1 MSINFIF
8 GLVLAMVIG
17 TVISYLVIQGADFL
31 IRYIRKKNLCKSDT
45 YLKDWRI
52 VDFDPDVPAVQIN
65 SEEFTDE
72 EVMLDARDW
81 CKEDD
86 RIVFIMVNTK
96 DKANLVTKNGVL
108 DATDIYN
115 KFHKEENDEPEDED
129 ANLAD
134 DLDDNDS
141 SSWSKLLIGRIW

>member
-8 GLVLAMVIG
+8 GLILAMVIG
-17 TVISYLVIQGADFL
+17 TIVSYLVIQGLDFL
-31 IRYIRKKNLCKSDT
+31 IHYIRKKNRCKKNT

-52 VDFDPDVPAVQIN
+52 VDFDPDIPAVQIN
-65 SEEFTDE
+65 AEEFTDE

-86 RIVFIMVNTK
+86 RIVFIMVKTQN
-96 DKANLVTKNGVL
+96 KANLVTKNGVL

-115 KFHKEENDEPEDED
+115 KFHKEENDEPEDES
-129 ANLAD
+129 AD
-134 DLDDNDS
+134 RTDDRDDVDS
-141 SSWSKLLIGRIW
+141 SDEDHQ

>member
-8 GLVLAMVIG
+8 GLILAMVIG
-17 TVISYLVIQGADFL
+17 TIVSYLVTQGTDFL
-31 IRYIRKKNLCKSDT
+31 IRYIRKKNLCKNST

-52 VDFDPDVPAVQIN
+52 VDFDPDIPAVQIN
-65 SEEFTDE
+65 AEEFTDD
-72 EVMLDARDW
+72 EVILDARDW

-86 RIVFIMVNTK
+86 RIVFIMVKTA

-115 KFHKEENDEPEDED
+115 KFHKEENNEPEDED
-129 ANLAD
+129 ADRND
-134 DLDDNDS
+134 DRDDNDS
-141 SSWSKLLIGRIW
+141 SDEDRQ

>member
-8 GLVLAMVIG
+8 GLILALVIG
-17 TVISYLVIQGADFL
+17 TIVSYLVIQGVDFL
-31 IRYIRKKNLCKSDT
+31 ICYIRKRN
-45 YLKDWRI
+45 LKDWRI
-52 VDFDPDVPAVQIN
+52 VDFDPDIPAVQIKA
-65 SEEFTDE
+65 EDFTDE

-86 RIVFIMVNTK
+86 RIVFIMVKTQ

-115 KFHKEENDEPEDED
+115 KFHKEENNGQEDEGADRTD
-129 ANLAD
+129 AGDDVDSAD
-134 DLDDNDS
+134 ED
-141 SSWSKLLIGRIW
+141 RQ

>member
-8 GLVLAMVIG
+8 GLILAMVIG
-17 TVISYLVIQGADFL
+17 TIISYLATQGADFL
-31 IRYIRKKNLCKSDT
+31 IRYIRKRNHCEKNT

-52 VDFDPDVPAVQIN
+52 VDFDPYIPAVQIN
-65 SEEFTDE
+65 AEELSDG

-86 RIVFIMVNTK
+86 RIVFIMVKTA
-96 DKANLVTKNGVL
+96 DKMNLVTKNGVF

-115 KFHKEENDEPEDED
+115 KFHKEENNGQEDED
-129 ANLAD
+129 TDRTDDGDDVDSAD
-134 DLDDNDS
+134 ED
-141 SSWSKLLIGRIW
+141 RQ

>member
-8 GLVLAMVIG
+8 GLILAMVIG
-17 TVISYLVIQGADFL
+17 TIISYLTTQGADFL
-31 IRYIRKKNLCKSDT
+31 IRYIRKRNHCEKNT

-52 VDFDPDVPAVQIN
+52 VDFDPYIPAVQIN
-65 SEEFTDE
+65 AEELSDG

-86 RIVFIMVNTK
+86 RIVFIMVKTA
-96 DKANLVTKNGVL
+96 DKANLVTKNGVF

-115 KFHKEENDEPEDED
+115 KFHKEENNGQEDED
-129 ANLAD
+129 TDRTDDGDDVDSAD
-134 DLDDNDS
+134 ED
-141 SSWSKLLIGRIW
+141 RQ

>member
-8 GLVLAMVIG
+8 GLILAMVIG
-17 TVISYLVIQGADFL
+17 TIVSYLVIQGTDFL
-31 IRYIRKKNLCKSDT
+31 IHYIRKKNLCKNNT

-52 VDFDPDVPAVQIN
+52 VDFDPDIPAVQIN
-65 SEEFTDE
+65 TDA

-86 RIVFIMVNTK
+86 RIVFIMVKTQ
-96 DKANLVTKNGVL
+96 DKANLVTKNDVL

-115 KFHKEENDEPEDED
+115 KFHKEENNEPEDED
-129 ANLAD
+129 ADRTDAGDDVNSAD
-134 DLDDNDS
+134 ED
-141 SSWSKLLIGRIW
+141 RQ

>member
-8 GLVLAMVIG
+8 GLILAMVIG
-17 TVISYLVIQGADFL
+17 TIVSYLVIQGVDFL
-31 IRYIRKKNLCKSDT
+31 IHYIRKRN
-45 YLKDWRI
+45 LKDWRI
-52 VDFDPDVPAVQIN
+52 VDFDPDIPAVQIN
-65 SEEFTDE
+65 AEEFTDE

-86 RIVFIMVNTK
+86 RIVFIMVKTQ

-115 KFHKEENDEPEDED
+115 KFHKEENNESEDED
-129 ANLAD
+129 VDRTDAGDDVDSAD
-134 DLDDNDS
+134 ED
-141 SSWSKLLIGRIW
+141 RQ

>member
-8 GLVLAMVIG
+8 GLIIAMVIG
-17 TVISYLVIQGADFL
+17 TIVSYLVIQGADFL
-31 IRYIRKKNLCKSDT
+31 IRYIREKNHCKKNT

-65 SEEFTDE
+65 TEEFTDD
-72 EVMLDARDW
+72 EVVLDARDW

-86 RIVFIMVNTK
+86 RIVFIMVKTA
-96 DKANLVTKNGVL
+96 DKANLVTKNGVR

-115 KFHKEENDEPEDED
+115 KFHKEENNEPEDED
-129 ANLAD
+129 TD
-134 DLDDNDS
+134 RTYDRDDNNS
-141 SSWSKLLIGRIW
+141 SDEDRQ

>member
-8 GLVLAMVIG
+8 GLILAMVIG
-17 TVISYLVIQGADFL
+17 TIISYLAIQGADFL
-31 IRYIRKKNLCKSDT
+31 IRYIRKRNCCKKNT

-52 VDFDPDVPAVQIN
+52 VDFDPDTPAVQIN
-65 SEEFTDE
+65 AEEFTDD

-86 RIVFIMVNTK
+86 RIVFIMVKTQN
-96 DKANLVTKNGVL
+96 KANLVTKNGVL

-115 KFHKEENDEPEDED
+115 KFHKEENNESEDED
-129 ANLAD
+129 ADRTD
-134 DLDDNDS
+134 DRDDNDS
-141 SSWSKLLIGRIW
+141 ADEDRQ